1 MCLVAAGSDWL
12 HAEDYSDPSE
22 ERNVTTVPSIDHK
35 VRVREILPG
44 VPPRYRW
51 HLGCILLKMAA
62 ISLRTGE
69 THEFVGH
76 LFDEKRQERQREA
89 GEVIRGEER
98 LYNMEWLRAEGFA
111 VATEELFMIAGVL
124 DDRPQRG
131 REIPC
136 KWPHAAS

>member
-1 MCLVAAGSDWL
+1 MPA
-12 HAEDYSDPSE
+12 
-22 ERNVTTVPSIDHK
+22 TTNAD
-35 VRVREILPG
+35 REILP
-44 VPPRYRW
+44 
-51 HLGCILLKMAA
+51 
-62 ISLRTGE
+62 GE

-76 LFDEKRQERQREA
+76 LFDEKRQQRQREA

-111 VATEELFMIAGVL
+111 VASEELFMIAGVL

-136 KWPHAAS
+136 KWPHDAS